1 MSIPR
6 NVIPTY
12 KNLPALTFW
21 PPNPGKW
28 RINGHLQPL
37 CWAVLCSHRA
47 WQGFQQFSELF
58 WSRLMH
64 TLECCY
70 THLSVATPGCASG
83 TCPWTQTCK
92 VQQHRE
98 GLNVVCNSDSLM
110 LCIKKIEMGS
120 ERRRG
125 GKIQKQQKT
134 QTLRVQTEREFSLN
148 IWMQLFPLSFTPFM
162 LSKVRTLIKGFPE
175 AVPCSYPIRYKLMLI
190 FT

>member
-1 MSIPR
+1 MDTCSHF
-6 NVIPTY
+6 VE
-12 KNLPALTFW
+12 
-21 PPNPGKW
+21 
-28 RINGHLQPL
+28 
-37 CWAVLCSHRA
+37 LCSAPTER
-47 WQGFQQFSELF
+47 GKDFSSFLNYSDLG
-58 WSRLMH
+58 W
-64 TLECCY
+64 C

-110 LCIKKIEMGS
+110 LCIKKIEMGW

-148 IWMQLFPLSFTPFM
+148 FWMQLFPLSFTPFM